1 MTVLSTIACVVSPEG
16 IYRPPYS
23 DIYETLQASFQSIYG
38 SDAYIAPDSKDG
50 QLLAVVA
57 KAVDD
62 SNAATVAVYNGFSP
76 ATAVGNALSSNVK
89 INGLRRNVPT
99 RSTVV
104 VRLTGT
110 VGTVIPADSIM
121 SDVAGAR
128 WTLVTDVTIP
138 AAGFIDQTVVAEEFG
153 AVSAPI
159 GTITRIETPQRGW
172 QSVSNTTPATLGA
185 PVETD
190 AALRQRQAGSVA
202 LPSLTI
208 MDGIS
213 AAIMALDGV
222 LEVRGYENNTNATDA
237 NGLPA
242 HSISM
247 VVRGGINTAIATAIA
262 RKKTPGIATYGNQTV
277 TVTDTNA
284 ANMNIQYT
292 IPTVKQ
298 ILVAI
303 TITSRPGYQ
312 VAYVDQIKAQVMAY
326 INALGSGKRVDLG
339 RIYVPAQ
346 LYFGPGSST
355 FEVETIQL
363 GAVGGPA
370 LAAQDISIA
379 IGEVANLD
387 LANITVTVL

>member
-1 MTVLSTIACVVSPEG
+1 V
-16 IYRPPYS
+16 
-23 DIYETLQASFQSIYG
+23 
-38 SDAYIAPDSKDG
+38 
-50 QLLAVVA
+50 
-57 KAVDD
+57 
-62 SNAATVAVYNGFSP
+62 
-76 ATAVGNALSSNVK
+76 
-89 INGLRRNVPT
+89 
-99 RSTVV
+99 
-104 VRLTGT
+104 
-110 VGTVIPADSIM
+110 

-202 LPSLTI
+202 LPSLTV

-312 VAYVDQIKAQVMAY
+312 VAYVDQIKAQVVAY

>member
-138 AAGFIDQTVVAEEFG
+138 AAGFIDQTVVGEEFG

-312 VAYVDQIKAQVMAY
+312 VAYVD
-326 INALGSGKRVDLG
+326 
-339 RIYVPAQ
+339 
-346 LYFGPGSST
+346 
-355 FEVETIQL
+355 
-363 GAVGGPA
+363 
-370 LAAQDISIA
+370 
-379 IGEVANLD
+379 
-387 LANITVTVL
+387 